1 MRVKEELGGAN
12 ANIISPE
19 MFNWKDA
26 SEEERE
32 KLLTTLRNSRYR
44 YGAKPSLFKLL
55 VKKRKIDYKY
65 NEDKILNELK
75 QYIDSTYDKHYS
87 HNKL

>member
-1 MRVKEELGGAN
+1 MPFFGEGERRTLAAN

-44 YGAKPSLFKLL
+44 YGGGGGGLGE
-55 VKKRKIDYKY
+55 KKK
-65 NEDKILNELK
+65 N
-75 QYIDSTYDKHYS
+75 
-87 HNKL
+87 

>member
-1 MRVKEELGGAN
+1 
-12 ANIISPE
+12 

-44 YGAKPSLFKLL
+44 YGGGWIPL
-55 VKKRKIDYKY
+55 VKKRKLIT
-65 NEDKILNELK
+65 NIMKIK
-75 QYIDSTYDKHYS
+75 F
-87 HNKL
+87 